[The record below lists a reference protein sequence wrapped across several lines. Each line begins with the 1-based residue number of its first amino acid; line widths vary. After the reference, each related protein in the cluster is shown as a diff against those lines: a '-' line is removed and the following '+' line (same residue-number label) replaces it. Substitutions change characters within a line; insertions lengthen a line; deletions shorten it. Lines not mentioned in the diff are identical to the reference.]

1 MSFIG
6 RILPVE
12 GYKVIFSG
20 TLHVDYTKS
29 LTHLYQPLIGINA
42 IALYY
47 TLVHEIELQ
56 SLTDKQTHHTLM
68 GALNLPLDEIY
79 EARIK
84 LEGIG
89 LLKTYKITND
99 SDVIYTYELISPF
112 TPSEFF
118 NDLMLSELLYRHVGK
133 SKYGLLE
140 ANYKEKEEVIE
151 GKQQTVAFTDV
162 FQTFEP
168 HSSEF
173 NEFKKAVQ
181 TAKVPLDTIDFTW
194 IEQGL
199 KRQMIPVEKVL
210 TNWNKD
216 QIAQVMHLYDLD
228 LNEVEKS
235 VLWAL
240 TDENELDIDEF
251 HAACHDLFKVKHNDV
266 TIELTQKEQVEP
278 KQEPKD
284 RKEAKEP
291 TTKEDELAKAL
302 ETMSPKDLLED
313 LSSGGHAS
321 ESDMK
326 LIRDVMLKQGLET
339 PVMNVLIHYVLLQS
353 NMQLSRAYLEK
364 IASHWSRANLQS
376 AKEAM
381 DFAKLQ
387 NQPFQDRKRGPKKSK
402 EIIPDWFED
411 RDKEKPASSKGTD
424 EKQVN
429 ETERAAMLER
439 FKKTLE

>member
-56 SLTDKQTHHTLM
+56 KLTDKQTHHTLM
-68 GALNLPLDEIY
+68 SALNLPLDEIY

-89 LLKTYKITND
+89 LLKTYKMTSE
-99 SDVIYTYELISPF
+99 SDVMYTYELISPF

-151 GKQQTVAFTDV
+151 GEQLTVAFTDV

-168 HSSEF
+168 HANEF
-173 NEFKKAVQ
+173 NELKKTTQ
-181 TAKVPLDTIDFTW
+181 TASVPLDTIDFTW

-210 TNWNKD
+210 TSWNKA
-216 QIAQVMHLYDLD
+216 QISQIMHLYDLD
-228 LNEVEKS
+228 LNEIEKS

-266 TIELTQKEQVEP
+266 TIELTQKEQIEP
-278 KQEPKD
+278 KQEV
-284 RKEAKEP
+284 KETKKL
-291 TTKEDELAKAL
+291 TTKEEQLTEAL

-326 LIRDVMLKQGLET
+326 LIRDIMSRQGLET

-364 IASHWSRANLQS
+364 IASHWSRANLTS

-381 DFAKLQ
+381 DFAKVQ
-387 NQPFQDRKRGPKKSK
+387 NQPLQDRKRVTKNSK
-402 EIIPDWFED
+402 EVIPDWFKD
-411 RDKEKPASSKGTD
+411 RDKKSPASPPVND
-424 EKQVN
+424 KQKVN
-429 ETERAAMLER
+429 EIDRAAMLER

>member
-56 SLTDKQTHHTLM
+56 KLTDKQTHHTLM
-68 GALNLPLDEIY
+68 SALNLPLDEIY

-89 LLKTYKITND
+89 LLKTYKMTSE
-99 SDVIYTYELISPF
+99 SDVMYTYELISPF

-151 GKQQTVAFTDV
+151 GEQLTVAFTDV

-168 HSSEF
+168 HANEF
-173 NEFKKAVQ
+173 NELKKTTQ
-181 TAKVPLDTIDFTW
+181 TASVPLDTIDFTW

-210 TNWNKD
+210 TSWNKA
-216 QIAQVMHLYDLD
+216 QISQIMHLYDLD
-228 LNEVEKS
+228 LNEIEKS

-266 TIELTQKEQVEP
+266 TIELTQKEQIEP
-278 KQEPKD
+278 KQEV
-284 RKEAKEP
+284 KEP
-291 TTKEDELAKAL
+291 KKLTTKEEQLTEAL

-326 LIRDVMLKQGLET
+326 LIRDIMSRQGLET

-364 IASHWSRANLQS
+364 IASHWSRANLTS

-381 DFAKLQ
+381 DFAKVQ
-387 NQPFQDRKRGPKKSK
+387 NQPLQDRKRVTKNSK
-402 EIIPDWFED
+402 EVIPDWFKD
-411 RDKEKPASSKGTD
+411 RDKKSPSSSTVND
-424 EKQVN
+424 KQKVN
-429 ETERAAMLER
+429 EIDRAAMLER

>member
-56 SLTDKQTHHTLM
+56 KLTDKQTHHTLM
-68 GALNLPLDEIY
+68 SALNLPLDEIY

-89 LLKTYKITND
+89 LLKTYKTTSE
-99 SDVIYTYELISPF
+99 SDVMYTYELISPF

-151 GKQQTVAFTDV
+151 GEQQTVAFTDV

-168 HSSEF
+168 HANEF
-173 NEFKKAVQ
+173 NELKKTTQ
-181 TAKVPLDTIDFTW
+181 TASVPLDTIDFTW

-210 TNWNKD
+210 TNWNKA
-216 QIAQVMHLYDLD
+216 QITQIMHLYDLD
-228 LNEVEKS
+228 LNEIEKS

-266 TIELTQKEQVEP
+266 TIELTQKEQIEP
-278 KQEPKD
+278 KQEV
-284 RKEAKEP
+284 KEP
-291 TTKEDELAKAL
+291 KKLTTKEEQLTEAL

-321 ESDMK
+321 ESDMR
-326 LIRDVMLKQGLET
+326 LIRDIMSRQGLET

-364 IASHWSRANLQS
+364 IASHWSRANLTS

-381 DFAKLQ
+381 DFAKVQ
-387 NQPFQDRKRGPKKSK
+387 NQPLQDRKRVTKNSK
-402 EIIPDWFED
+402 EVIPDWFKD
-411 RDKEKPASSKGTD
+411 RDKKSPASPPVND
-424 EKQVN
+424 KQKVN
-429 ETERAAMLER
+429 EIDRAAMLER

>member
-1 MSFIG
+1 MSYVG
-6 RILPVE
+6 KILPVE
-12 GYKVIFSG
+12 GYKVVFSG

-42 IALYY
+42 IAFYY

-56 SLTDKQTHHTLM
+56 KLTDKQTHHTLM

-89 LLKTYKITND
+89 LLKTYKKTTD
-99 SDVIYTYELISPF
+99 SDVVYTYELISPF
-112 TPSEFF
+112 TPNEFF

-133 SKYGLLE
+133 SKYNLLE
-140 ANYKEKEEVIE
+140 SNYKKVEEANDGE
-151 GKQQTVAFTDV
+151 QLTVSFTDV

-168 HSSEF
+168 ATSEF
-173 NEFKKAVQ
+173 DHIKRDVKH
-181 TAKVPLDTIDFTW
+181 AKVPLDHVDFNW

-199 KRQMIPVEKVL
+199 KKQMIPVEKVL
-210 TNWNKD
+210 TVDNKE
-216 QIAQVMHLYDLD
+216 QISQVMHLYDLD
-228 LNEVEKS
+228 ITEVEKS

-266 TIELTQKEQVEP
+266 TIELTKKEQVNEKP
-278 KQEPKD
+278 QTNKPL
-284 RKEAKEP
+284 
-291 TTKEDELAKAL
+291 TKEEKLIKRL
-302 ETMSPKDLLED
+302 ETISPKDLLED
-313 LSSGGHAS
+313 LSSGSNAS

-326 LIRDVMLKQGLET
+326 LVRDIMLKQGLPT

-364 IASHWSRANLQS
+364 IASHWSRANLKN
-376 AKEAM
+376 AKEAIE
-381 DFAKLQ
+381 FAKLQ
-387 NQPFQDRKRGPKKSK
+387 NQPFNERRRQEKKST
-402 EIIPDWFED
+402 EIIPDWFKD
-411 RDKEKPASSKGTD
+411 RDEKATKGNEQSNEEVS
-424 EKQVN
+424 EK
-429 ETERAAMLER
+429 ERATLLAR

>member
-56 SLTDKQTHHTLM
+56 KLTDKQTHHTLM
-68 GALNLPLDEIY
+68 SALNLPLDEIY

-89 LLKTYKITND
+89 LLKTYKMTSE
-99 SDVIYTYELISPF
+99 SDVMYTYELISPF

-151 GKQQTVAFTDV
+151 GEQLTVAFTDV

-168 HSSEF
+168 HANEF
-173 NEFKKAVQ
+173 NELKKTTQ
-181 TAKVPLDTIDFTW
+181 TASVPLDTIDFTW
-194 IEQGL
+194 IEQSL
-199 KRQMIPVEKVL
+199 KRQMIPDEKVL
-210 TNWNKD
+210 TSWNKA
-216 QIAQVMHLYDLD
+216 QISQIMHLYDLD
-228 LNEVEKS
+228 LNEIEKS

-266 TIELTQKEQVEP
+266 TIELTQKEQ
-278 KQEPKD
+278 
-284 RKEAKEP
+284 
-291 TTKEDELAKAL
+291 
-302 ETMSPKDLLED
+302 
-313 LSSGGHAS
+313 
-321 ESDMK
+321 
-326 LIRDVMLKQGLET
+326 I
-339 PVMNVLIHYVLLQS
+339 
-353 NMQLSRAYLEK
+353 
-364 IASHWSRANLQS
+364 
-376 AKEAM
+376 
-381 DFAKLQ
+381 
-387 NQPFQDRKRGPKKSK
+387 
-402 EIIPDWFED
+402 
-411 RDKEKPASSKGTD
+411 
-424 EKQVN
+424 
-429 ETERAAMLER
+429 
-439 FKKTLE
+439 

>member
-1 MSFIG
+1 MSNIG
-6 RILPVE
+6 KILPVE

-29 LTHLYQPLIGINA
+29 LTHLYQPLIGISA

-56 SLTDKQTHHTLM
+56 KLTDKQTHHTLM

-89 LLKTYKITND
+89 LLKTYKQKND

-112 TPSEFF
+112 TPNEFF

-133 SKYGLLE
+133 TKYLLLE
-140 ANYKEKEEVIE
+140 KNYLKKEEASE
-151 GKQQTVAFTDV
+151 GEQLTVSFTDV

-168 HSSEF
+168 ATSEF
-173 NEFKKAVQ
+173 NHIKRVI
-181 TAKVPLDTIDFTW
+181 TPSNIPLDTIDFSW
-194 IEQGL
+194 IEQAL
-199 KRQMIPVEKVL
+199 IKQMIPVEKVL
-210 TNWNKD
+210 TKENKSH
-216 QIAQVMHLYDLD
+216 ITQVMHLYDLD
-228 LNEVEKS
+228 ITEIEKS

-240 TDENELDIDEF
+240 TDENELDVDEF
-251 HAACHDLFKVKHNDV
+251 QAACHDLFKVKHNDV
-266 TIELTQKEQVEP
+266 TIELTKKEQVRPQVETS
-278 KQEPKD
+278 K
-284 RKEAKEP
+284 P
-291 TTKEDELAKAL
+291 TTKEEMLIKTL
-302 ETMSPKDLLED
+302 ETISPKDLLED
-313 LSSGGHAS
+313 LSRGSNAS

-326 LIRDVMLKQGLET
+326 LVRDIMLNQGLPT

-364 IASHWSRANLQS
+364 IASHWSRANLKN

-381 DFAKLQ
+381 EFAKQQ
-387 NQPFQDRKRGPKKSK
+387 NKPFYERKGQQKKST
-402 EIIPDWFED
+402 EVIPDWFKD
-411 RDKEKPASSKGTD
+411 RDKKDSTSNKQDTKEVSEK
-424 EKQVN
+424 
-429 ETERAAMLER
+429 ERAALLER

>member
-56 SLTDKQTHHTLM
+56 KLTDKQTHHTLM
-68 GALNLPLDEIY
+68 SALNLPLDEIY

-89 LLKTYKITND
+89 LLKTYKMTSE
-99 SDVIYTYELISPF
+99 SDVMYTYELISPF

-151 GKQQTVAFTDV
+151 GEQLTVAFTDV

-168 HSSEF
+168 HANEF
-173 NEFKKAVQ
+173 NELKKTTQ
-181 TAKVPLDTIDFTW
+181 TASVPLDTIDFTW

-210 TNWNKD
+210 TSWNKA
-216 QIAQVMHLYDLD
+216 QISQIMHLYDLD
-228 LNEVEKS
+228 LNEIEKS

-266 TIELTQKEQVEP
+266 TIELTQKEQIEP
-278 KQEPKD
+278 KQEV
-284 RKEAKEP
+284 KEP
-291 TTKEDELAKAL
+291 KKLTTKEEQLTEAL

-326 LIRDVMLKQGLET
+326 LIRDIMSRQGLET

-364 IASHWSRANLQS
+364 IASHWSRANLTS

-381 DFAKLQ
+381 DFAKVQ
-387 NQPFQDRKRGPKKSK
+387 NQPLQDRKRVTKNSK
-402 EIIPDWFED
+402 EVIPDWFKD
-411 RDKEKPASSKGTD
+411 RDKKSPASPPVND
-424 EKQVN
+424 KQKVN
-429 ETERAAMLER
+429 EIDRAAMLER

>member
-56 SLTDKQTHHTLM
+56 KLTDKQTHHTLM
-68 GALNLPLDEIY
+68 SALNLPLDEIY

-89 LLKTYKITND
+89 LLKTYKMTSE
-99 SDVIYTYELISPF
+99 SDVMYTYELISPF

-151 GKQQTVAFTDV
+151 GEQLTVAFTDV

-168 HSSEF
+168 HADEF
-173 NEFKKAVQ
+173 NELKKTTQ
-181 TAKVPLDTIDFTW
+181 TASVPLDTIDFTW

-210 TNWNKD
+210 TNWNKA
-216 QIAQVMHLYDLD
+216 QISQIMHLYDLD
-228 LNEVEKS
+228 LNEIEKS

-266 TIELTQKEQVEP
+266 TIELTQKEQIEP
-278 KQEPKD
+278 KQEV
-284 RKEAKEP
+284 KEP
-291 TTKEDELAKAL
+291 KKLTTKEEQLTEAL

-321 ESDMK
+321 ESDMR
-326 LIRDVMLKQGLET
+326 LIRDIMSRQGLET

-364 IASHWSRANLQS
+364 IASHWSRANLTS
-376 AKEAM
+376 AKDAM
-381 DFAKLQ
+381 DFAKIQ
-387 NQPFQDRKRGPKKSK
+387 NQPLQDRKRVTKNSK
-402 EIIPDWFED
+402 EVIPDWFKD
-411 RDKEKPASSKGTD
+411 RDKKSPASPPANN
-424 EKQVN
+424 KQKVN
-429 ETERAAMLER
+429 EIDRAAMLER